1 MDLVWRTAQLGA
13 GGGSRDRGN
22 IATSNLM
29 LGLRDIPDFRW
40 WKEGDLSLPSGKHP
54 GGLPGGDDI
63 VVRLKG

>member
-1 MDLVWRTAQLGA
+1 M
-13 GGGSRDRGN
+13 
-22 IATSNLM
+22 
-29 LGLRDIPDFRW
+29 FRR